1 MESFLAFLAFLLLL
15 PTSLSYLMKG
25 TVTDE

>member
-1 MESFLAFLAFLLLL
+1 MESFLAFLAFLLLP

-25 TVTDE
+25 TVTDQ